1 MIIATAGHIDHG
13 KSVLVKALTGIETDR
28 LPEERARG
36 MSIDL
41 GFAYTDLGNGSISGF
56 IDVPGHERFVRNM
69 LAGVSGID
77 YAILI
82 VAADDGP
89 MPQTEEHLAILD
101 LLGVEAGC
109 IALTKID
116 RVDPER
122 VEEAK
127 ELIQILVDDTTM
139 EGAEIFPVSGIT
151 GDGIPALK
159 QHLSAIADEVPDRTG
174 TGNFRL
180 AIDRCFTLSGMG
192 LVVTGTVFSG
202 NAKIGD
208 RMTLTPLGREVR
220 IRGIHAQNEEAE
232 TGGAGQRCA
241 LNIAAQGLSRANVR
255 RGDWIA
261 APESH
266 APTRRFDARI
276 RVLHSEQK
284 PLKNWTPIHLHLA
297 ATDVTGRVAV
307 LEGREIAPGES
318 SLVQI
323 VLDEPVGA
331 LWGDRLILRDQ
342 SARRTVAG
350 GKAIDPFATA
360 RGRARPERLATLKA
374 LEVPDAVD
382 ALHALLEQAPSGVE
396 LEPFARSR
404 NLSPAEATE
413 LWRGVEMNRIGRP
426 EAPIGVSQ
434 ARWDTLSEETV
445 TALADWHKAHPGDPG
460 PTEDQL
466 RRRLPVRIAGDLFGA
481 ILLGLINGNKIMR
494 DGATLRLPMHR
505 AAMSDNETALW
516 EKVRPMMEEGGLR
529 PPRVREI
536 AEDLSQ
542 PPQVIERFLF
552 RAARLGI
559 VHAVAKNRFYPPATM
574 RDMGRLA
581 ERLAEKSEDG
591 MFSAA
596 DFRDATDIGRN
607 VTIQVLEYFDRSG
620 FTQRVGEGRK
630 IRKPV
635 DEVFG
640 D

>member
-13 KSVLVKALTGIETDR
+13 KTVLVKALTGVETDR
-28 LPEERARG
+28 LPEEQSRG

-41 GFAYTDLGNGSISGF
+41 GFAYADLGNGSVSGF

-69 LAGVSGID
+69 LAGVSGVD
-77 YAILI
+77 YALLI

-101 LLGVEAGC
+101 LLGVEHGC

-116 RVDPER
+116 RVDTER

-127 ELIQILVDDTTM
+127 ELIQILVDGTTM
-139 EGAEIFPVSGIT
+139 DGAEIFPVSGIT
-151 GDGIPALK
+151 GDGIPALQK
-159 QHLSAIADEVPDRTG
+159 HLATVAESIPDRKG
-174 TGNFRL
+174 AGNFRL
-180 AIDRCFTLSGMG
+180 AIDRCFTLSGAG

-202 NAKIGD
+202 STKVGD
-208 RMTLTPLGREVR
+208 RMMLTPLGREVR
-220 IRGIHAQNEEAE
+220 LRSIHAQNEETE

-241 LNIAAQGLSRANVR
+241 LNITAQGLSRVNIR

-276 RVLHSEQK
+276 RVLRGEQK
-284 PLKNWTPIHLHLA
+284 PLKHWTPIHLHLGA
-297 ATDVTGRVAV
+297 ADVTGRIAL

-318 SLVQI
+318 GLVQL

-342 SARRTVAG
+342 SARRTIAG
-350 GKAIDPFATA
+350 GKAIDPFAPA
-360 RGRARPERLATLKA
+360 RGRARPERLEILKA
-374 LEVPDAVD
+374 LEIPLAAD
-382 ALHALLEQAPSGVE
+382 ALKALLAQSDAGVE
-396 LEPFARSR
+396 LKPFAKSR
-404 NLSPAEATE
+404 NLSPTEAND
-413 LWRGVEMNRIGRP
+413 LWRTIEMNRVGRP

-434 ARWDTLSEETV
+434 TRWDTLSEDTI
-445 TALADWHKAHPGDPG
+445 TALAEWHKAQPGDPG
-460 PTEDQL
+460 PTEEQL
-466 RRRLPVRIAGDLFGA
+466 RRRLPFRIPDDLFGA
-481 ILLGLINGNKIMR
+481 ILLGLITSDKIAR

-505 AAMSDNETALW
+505 AALSDNETALW

-536 AEDLSQ
+536 AEELSQ

-574 RDMGRLA
+574 RDLGRLA
-581 ERLAEKSEDG
+581 VGLAEKSQDD
-591 MFSAA
+591 MFSTA
-596 DFRDATDIGRN
+596 DFRDATGVGRN
-607 VTIQVLEYFDRSG
+607 VTIQVLEYFDRIG
-620 FTQRVGEGRK
+620 FTQRIGEGRK
-630 IRKPV
+630 IRKPI

-640 D
+640 K

>member
-13 KSVLVKALTGIETDR
+13 KTVLVKALTGVETDR
-28 LPEERARG
+28 LPEEQSRG

-41 GFAYTDLGNGSISGF
+41 GFAYADLGNGSVSGF

-69 LAGVSGID
+69 LAGVSGVD
-77 YAILI
+77 YALLI

-101 LLGVEAGC
+101 LLGVEHGC

-116 RVDPER
+116 RVDTER

-127 ELIQILVDDTTM
+127 ELIQILVDGTTM
-139 EGAEIFPVSGIT
+139 DGAEIFPVSGIT
-151 GDGIPALK
+151 GDGIPALQK
-159 QHLSAIADEVPDRTG
+159 HLATVAESIPDRKG

-180 AIDRCFTLSGMG
+180 AIDRCFTLSGAG

-202 NAKIGD
+202 STKVGD
-208 RMTLTPLGREVR
+208 RMMLTPLGREVR
-220 IRGIHAQNEEAE
+220 LRSIHAQNEETE

-241 LNIAAQGLSRANVR
+241 LNITAQGLSRVNIR

-276 RVLHSEQK
+276 RVLRGEQK
-284 PLKNWTPIHLHLA
+284 PLKHWTPIHLHLGA
-297 ATDVTGRVAV
+297 ADVTGRIAL

-318 SLVQI
+318 GLVQL

-342 SARRTVAG
+342 SARRTIAG
-350 GKAIDPFATA
+350 GKAIDPFAPA
-360 RGRARPERLATLKA
+360 RGRARPERLEILKA
-374 LEVPDAVD
+374 LEIPLAAD
-382 ALHALLEQAPSGVE
+382 ALKALLAQSDAGVE
-396 LEPFARSR
+396 LKPFAKSR
-404 NLSPAEATE
+404 NLSPTEAND
-413 LWRGVEMNRIGRP
+413 LWRTIEMNRVGRP

-434 ARWDTLSEETV
+434 TRWDTLSEDTI
-445 TALADWHKAHPGDPG
+445 TALAEWHKAQPGDPG
-460 PTEDQL
+460 PTEEQL
-466 RRRLPVRIAGDLFGA
+466 RRRLPFRIPDDLFGA
-481 ILLGLINGNKIMR
+481 ILLGLITSDKIAR

-505 AAMSDNETALW
+505 AALSDNETALW

-536 AEDLSQ
+536 AEELSQ
-542 PPQVIERFLF
+542 PPQLIERFLF

-574 RDMGRLA
+574 RDLGRLA
-581 ERLAEKSEDG
+581 VGLAEKSQDD
-591 MFSAA
+591 MFSTA
-596 DFRDATDIGRN
+596 DFRDATGVGRN
-607 VTIQVLEYFDRSG
+607 VTIQVLEYFDRIG
-620 FTQRVGEGRK
+620 FTQRIGEGRK
-630 IRKPV
+630 IRKPI

-640 D
+640 K

>member
-13 KSVLVKALTGIETDR
+13 KTVLVKALTGVETDR

-41 GFAYTDLGNGSISGF
+41 GFAYADLGDGSVSGF

-69 LAGVSGID
+69 LAGVSGVD
-77 YAILI
+77 YALLI

-101 LLGVEAGC
+101 LLGVDKGC
-109 IALTKID
+109 IVLTKID
-116 RVDPER
+116 RVDPDR

-127 ELIQILVDDTTM
+127 ELIQILVDGTTF

-151 GDGIPALK
+151 GEGIPALRD
-159 QHLSAIADEVPDRTG
+159 HLAAVAATVPDRRG

-180 AIDRCFTLSGMG
+180 AVDRCFTLAGTG

-202 NAKIGD
+202 SAKVGD
-208 RMTLTPLGREVR
+208 RLMLTPLGREVR
-220 IRGIHAQNEEAE
+220 LRGIHAQNHEAE
-232 TGGAGQRCA
+232 NGGAGERCA
-241 LNIAAQGLSRANVR
+241 LNITAQGLTRANVR
-255 RGDWIA
+255 RGDWIS

-266 APTRRFDARI
+266 APTRRLDARI
-276 RVLHSEQK
+276 RVLRSEK
-284 PLKNWTPIHLHLA
+284 RPLKHWSPMHLHLA
-297 ATDVTGRVAV
+297 AADVTGRVAI

-318 SLVQI
+318 GLVQL
-323 VLDEPVGA
+323 VLDEPIGA

-350 GKAIDPFATA
+350 GTVVDPFSPA
-360 RGRARPERLATLKA
+360 RGRARPERLETLKA
-374 LEVPDAVD
+374 LEISDPAK
-382 ALHALLEQAPSGVE
+382 ALSALLDQAPAGVE
-396 LEPFARSR
+396 LEPFARAR
-404 NLSPAEATE
+404 NLTPAEAAD
-413 LWRGVEMNRIGRP
+413 LWRKAPMNRVGRP
-426 EAPIGVSQ
+426 EAPIGV
-434 ARWDTLSEETV
+434 AENRWTTLSDEAAA
-445 TALADWHKAHPGDPG
+445 ALAAWHKAHPGDPG

-466 RRRLPVRIAGDLFGA
+466 RRRMPVRVPADLFA
-481 ILLGLINGNKIMR
+481 ALLLGLINGQKIAR
-494 DGATLRLPMHR
+494 DGATLRLPAHR
-505 AAMSDNETALW
+505 AAMSDAETTLW

-536 AEDLSQ
+536 AEDLNQ
-542 PPQVIERFLF
+542 APQVIERFLF

-574 RDMGRLA
+574 RDMGRIA
-581 ERLAEKSEDG
+581 ERLAAKAEDG
-591 MFSAA
+591 VFSAA

-635 DEVFG
+635 DEVYG

>member
-1 MIIATAGHIDHG
+1 
-13 KSVLVKALTGIETDR
+13 
-28 LPEERARG
+28 
-36 MSIDL
+36 
-41 GFAYTDLGNGSISGF
+41 
-56 IDVPGHERFVRNM
+56 
-69 LAGVSGID
+69 
-77 YAILI
+77 
-82 VAADDGP
+82 
-89 MPQTEEHLAILD
+89 
-101 LLGVEAGC
+101 
-109 IALTKID
+109 
-116 RVDPER
+116 
-122 VEEAK
+122 
-127 ELIQILVDDTTM
+127 
-139 EGAEIFPVSGIT
+139 
-151 GDGIPALK
+151 
-159 QHLSAIADEVPDRTG
+159 
-174 TGNFRL
+174 
-180 AIDRCFTLSGMG
+180 
-192 LVVTGTVFSG
+192 
-202 NAKIGD
+202 
-208 RMTLTPLGREVR
+208 
-220 IRGIHAQNEEAE
+220 
-232 TGGAGQRCA
+232 
-241 LNIAAQGLSRANVR
+241 
-255 RGDWIA
+255 A

-426 EAPIGVSQ
+426 EAPIGVSR

-445 TALADWHKAHPGDPG
+445 TSLADWHKAHPGDPG

-466 RRRLPVRIAGDLFGA
+466 RRRLPIRIAGDLFGA
-481 ILLGLINGNKIMR
+481 ILLGLINGNKIVR

-516 EKVRPMMEEGGLR
+516 EKVRPIMEEGGLR

-542 PPQVIERFLF
+542 TPQVIERFLF

-581 ERLAEKSEDG
+581 ERLAEKSKDG

-607 VTIQVLEYFDRSG
+607 VTIQVLEYFDRTG

>member
-13 KSVLVKALTGIETDR
+13 KTVLVKALTGVETDR

-41 GFAYTDLGNGSISGF
+41 GFAYADLGNGAVSGF

-69 LAGVSGID
+69 LAGVSGVD
-77 YAILI
+77 YALLI

-101 LLGVEAGC
+101 LLGVEKGC

-127 ELIQILVDDTTM
+127 ELIQILVDGTTM

-151 GDGIPALK
+151 GDGIPALRE
-159 QHLSAIADEVPDRTG
+159 HLASIAADIPDRRG

-180 AIDRCFTLSGMG
+180 AVDRCFTLSGAG

-202 NAKIGD
+202 SAKIGD
-208 RMTLTPLGREVR
+208 RMMLTPLGREVR
-220 IRGIHAQNEEAE
+220 IRGIHAQNNEAE
-232 TGGAGQRCA
+232 SGGAGERCA
-241 LNIAAQGLSRANVR
+241 LNITAQGLSRANVH
-255 RGDWIA
+255 RGDWIS
-261 APESH
+261 APETH
-266 APTRRFDARI
+266 APTRRLDARI
-276 RVLHSEQK
+276 RVLRGEQRPFK
-284 PLKNWTPIHLHLA
+284 HWTPVHLHLA
-297 ATDVTGRVAV
+297 AADVTGRVAI
-307 LEGREIAPGES
+307 LEGREIRPGETG
-318 SLVQI
+318 LVQL
-323 VLDEPVGA
+323 VLDEPIGA

-350 GKAIDPFATA
+350 GTVIDPFSPQ
-360 RGRARPERLATLKA
+360 RGRARPERLATVKA
-374 LEVPDAVD
+374 LELPDPAESL
-382 ALHALLEQAPSGVE
+382 AALLADAPAGVE
-396 LEPFARSR
+396 LEPFARAR
-404 NLSPAEATE
+404 NLSPTEAAAM
-413 LWRGVEMNRIGRP
+413 WRDAPMTRVGRP
-426 EAPIGVSQ
+426 EAPIGVSEAQ
-434 ARWDTLSEETV
+434 WHTLSDASMS
-445 TALADWHKAHPGDPG
+445 ALAEWHKAHPGDPG

-466 RRRLPVRIAGDLFGA
+466 RRRLPVRISSDLFAA
-481 ILLGLINGNKIMR
+481 ILLDLINSNKIAR
-494 DGATLRLPMHR
+494 DGATLRLPTHR
-505 AAMSDNETALW
+505 AAMSDAETALW

-542 PPQVIERFLF
+542 APQVIERFLF

-574 RDMGRLA
+574 RDMGRIA
-581 ERLAEKSEDG
+581 ERLAGKAADG
-591 MFSAA
+591 LFSAA
-596 DFRDATDIGRN
+596 DFRDATEIGRN
-607 VTIQVLEYFDRSG
+607 VSIQVLEYFDRSG

-635 DEVFG
+635 NDVFG

>member
-13 KSVLVKALTGIETDR
+13 KTVLVKALTGVETDR
-28 LPEERARG
+28 LPEEQSRG

-41 GFAYTDLGNGSISGF
+41 GFAYADLGNGSVSGF

-69 LAGVSGID
+69 LAGVSGVD
-77 YAILI
+77 YALLI

-101 LLGVEAGC
+101 LLGVEHGC

-116 RVDPER
+116 RVDTER

-127 ELIQILVDDTTM
+127 ELIQILVDGTTM
-139 EGAEIFPVSGIT
+139 DGAEIFPVSGIT
-151 GDGIPALK
+151 GDGIPALQK
-159 QHLSAIADEVPDRTG
+159 HLATVAESIPDRKG

-180 AIDRCFTLSGMG
+180 AIDRCFTLSGAG

-202 NAKIGD
+202 STKVGD
-208 RMTLTPLGREVR
+208 RMMLTPLGREVR
-220 IRGIHAQNEEAE
+220 LRSIHAQNEETE

-241 LNIAAQGLSRANVR
+241 LNITAQGLSRVNIR

-261 APESH
+261 AQESH

-276 RVLHSEQK
+276 RVLRGEQK
-284 PLKNWTPIHLHLA
+284 PLKHWTPIHLHLGA
-297 ATDVTGRVAV
+297 ADVTGRIAL

-318 SLVQI
+318 GLVQL

-342 SARRTVAG
+342 SARRTIAG
-350 GKAIDPFATA
+350 GKAIDPFAPA
-360 RGRARPERLATLKA
+360 RGRARPERLEILKA
-374 LEVPDAVD
+374 LEIPLAAD
-382 ALHALLEQAPSGVE
+382 ALKALLAQSDAGVE
-396 LEPFARSR
+396 LKPFAKSR
-404 NLSPAEATE
+404 NLSPTEAND
-413 LWRGVEMNRIGRP
+413 LWRTIEMNRVGRP

-434 ARWDTLSEETV
+434 TRWDTLSEDTI
-445 TALADWHKAHPGDPG
+445 TALAEWHKAQPGDPG
-460 PTEDQL
+460 PTEEQL
-466 RRRLPVRIAGDLFGA
+466 RRRLPFRIPDDLFGA
-481 ILLGLINGNKIMR
+481 ILLGLITSDKIAR

-505 AAMSDNETALW
+505 AALSDNETALW

-536 AEDLSQ
+536 AEELSQ

-574 RDMGRLA
+574 RDLGRLA
-581 ERLAEKSEDG
+581 VGLAEKSQDD
-591 MFSAA
+591 MFSTA
-596 DFRDATDIGRN
+596 DFRDATGVGRN
-607 VTIQVLEYFDRSG
+607 VTIQVLEYFDRIG
-620 FTQRVGEGRK
+620 FTQRIGEGRK
-630 IRKPV
+630 IRKPI

-640 D
+640 K

>member
-13 KSVLVKALTGIETDR
+13 KTVLVKALTGVETDR
-28 LPEERARG
+28 LPEEQSRG

-41 GFAYTDLGNGSISGF
+41 GFAYADLGNGSVSGF

-69 LAGVSGID
+69 LAGVSGVD
-77 YAILI
+77 YALLI

-101 LLGVEAGC
+101 LLGVEHGC

-116 RVDPER
+116 RVDTER

-127 ELIQILVDDTTM
+127 ELIQILVDGTTM
-139 EGAEIFPVSGIT
+139 DGAEIFPVSGIT
-151 GDGIPALK
+151 GDGIPALQK
-159 QHLSAIADEVPDRTG
+159 HLATVAESIPNRKGV
-174 TGNFRL
+174 GNFRL
-180 AIDRCFTLSGMG
+180 AIDRCFTLSGAG

-202 NAKIGD
+202 STKVGD
-208 RMTLTPLGREVR
+208 RMMLTPLGREVR
-220 IRGIHAQNEEAE
+220 LRSIHAQNEETE

-241 LNIAAQGLSRANVR
+241 LNITAQGLSRVNIK

-261 APESH
+261 AQESH

-276 RVLHSEQK
+276 RVLRGEQK
-284 PLKNWTPIHLHLA
+284 PLKHWTPIHLHLGA
-297 ATDVTGRVAV
+297 ADVTGRIAV

-318 SLVQI
+318 GLVQL

-342 SARRTVAG
+342 SARRTIAG
-350 GKAIDPFATA
+350 GKAIDPFAPA
-360 RGRARPERLATLKA
+360 RGRARPERLEILKA
-374 LEVPDAVD
+374 LEIPLAAD
-382 ALHALLEQAPSGVE
+382 ALKALLAKSDAGVE
-396 LEPFARSR
+396 LKPFATSR
-404 NLSPAEATE
+404 NLSPTEAND
-413 LWRGVEMNRIGRP
+413 LWRTIEMNRVGRP

-434 ARWDTLSEETV
+434 TRWDTLSEDTI
-445 TALADWHKAHPGDPG
+445 TALAEWHKAQPGDPG
-460 PTEDQL
+460 PTEEQL
-466 RRRLPVRIAGDLFGA
+466 RRRLPFRIPADLFGA
-481 ILLGLINGNKIMR
+481 ILLGLITSDKIAR

-505 AAMSDNETALW
+505 AALSENETALW

-536 AEDLSQ
+536 AEELSQ

-552 RAARLGI
+552 RAARLEI

-574 RDMGRLA
+574 RDLGRLA
-581 ERLAEKSEDG
+581 VGLAEKSQDD
-591 MFSAA
+591 MFSTA
-596 DFRDATDIGRN
+596 DFRDATGVGRN
-607 VTIQVLEYFDRSG
+607 VTIQVLEYFDRIG
-620 FTQRVGEGRK
+620 FTQRIGEGRK
-630 IRKPV
+630 IRKPI

-640 D
+640 K

>member
-13 KSVLVKALTGIETDR
+13 KTVLVKALTGVETDR
-28 LPEERARG
+28 LPEEQSRG

-41 GFAYTDLGNGSISGF
+41 GFAYADLGNGSVSGF

-69 LAGVSGID
+69 LAGVSGVD
-77 YAILI
+77 YALLI

-101 LLGVEAGC
+101 LLGVEHGC

-116 RVDPER
+116 RVDTER

-127 ELIQILVDDTTM
+127 ELIQILVDGTTM
-139 EGAEIFPVSGIT
+139 DGAEIFPVSGIT
-151 GDGIPALK
+151 GDGIPALQK
-159 QHLSAIADEVPDRTG
+159 HLATVAESIPDRKG
-174 TGNFRL
+174 AGNFRL
-180 AIDRCFTLSGMG
+180 AIDRCFTLSGAG

-202 NAKIGD
+202 STKVGD
-208 RMTLTPLGREVR
+208 RMMLTPLGREVR
-220 IRGIHAQNEEAE
+220 LRSIHAQNEETE

-241 LNIAAQGLSRANVR
+241 LNITAQGLSRVNIR

-261 APESH
+261 AQESH

-276 RVLHSEQK
+276 RVLRGEQK
-284 PLKNWTPIHLHLA
+284 PLKHWTPIHLHLGA
-297 ATDVTGRVAV
+297 ADVTGRIAL

-318 SLVQI
+318 GLVQL

-342 SARRTVAG
+342 SARRTIAG
-350 GKAIDPFATA
+350 GKAIDPFAPA
-360 RGRARPERLATLKA
+360 RGRARPERLEILKA
-374 LEVPDAVD
+374 LEIPLAAD
-382 ALHALLEQAPSGVE
+382 ALKALLAQSDAGVE
-396 LEPFARSR
+396 LKPFAKSR
-404 NLSPAEATE
+404 NLSPTEAND
-413 LWRGVEMNRIGRP
+413 LWRTIEMNRVGRP

-434 ARWDTLSEETV
+434 TRWDTLSEDTI
-445 TALADWHKAHPGDPG
+445 TALAEWHKAQPGDPG
-460 PTEDQL
+460 PTEEQL
-466 RRRLPVRIAGDLFGA
+466 RRRLPFRIPDDLFGA
-481 ILLGLINGNKIMR
+481 ILLGLITSDKIAR

-505 AAMSDNETALW
+505 AALSDNETALW

-536 AEDLSQ
+536 AEELSQ

-574 RDMGRLA
+574 RDLGRLA
-581 ERLAEKSEDG
+581 VGLAEKSQDD
-591 MFSAA
+591 MFSTA
-596 DFRDATDIGRN
+596 DFRDATGVGRN
-607 VTIQVLEYFDRSG
+607 VTIQVLEYFDRIG
-620 FTQRVGEGRK
+620 FTQRIGEGRK
-630 IRKPV
+630 IRKPI

-640 D
+640 K

>member
-13 KSVLVKALTGIETDR
+13 KTVLVKALTGVETDR
-28 LPEERARG
+28 LPEEQSRG

-41 GFAYTDLGNGSISGF
+41 GFAYADLGNGSVSGF

-69 LAGVSGID
+69 LAGVSGVD
-77 YAILI
+77 YALLI

-101 LLGVEAGC
+101 LLGVEHGC

-116 RVDPER
+116 RVDTER

-127 ELIQILVDDTTM
+127 ELIQILVDGTTM
-139 EGAEIFPVSGIT
+139 DGAEIFPVSGIT
-151 GDGIPALK
+151 GDGIPALQK
-159 QHLSAIADEVPDRTG
+159 HLATVAESIPDRKG
-174 TGNFRL
+174 AGNFRL
-180 AIDRCFTLSGMG
+180 AIDRCFTLSGAG

-202 NAKIGD
+202 STKVGD
-208 RMTLTPLGREVR
+208 RMMLTPLGREVR
-220 IRGIHAQNEEAE
+220 LRSIHAQNEETE

-241 LNIAAQGLSRANVR
+241 LNITAQGLSRVNIR

-261 APESH
+261 AQESH

-276 RVLHSEQK
+276 RVLRGEQK
-284 PLKNWTPIHLHLA
+284 PLKHWTPIHLHLGA
-297 ATDVTGRVAV
+297 ADVTGRIAV

-318 SLVQI
+318 GLVQL

-342 SARRTVAG
+342 SARRTIAG
-350 GKAIDPFATA
+350 GKAIDPFAPA
-360 RGRARPERLATLKA
+360 RGRARPERLEILKA
-374 LEVPDAVD
+374 LEIPLAAD
-382 ALHALLEQAPSGVE
+382 ALKALLAKSNAGVE
-396 LEPFARSR
+396 LKPFAKSR
-404 NLSPAEATE
+404 NLSPTEAND
-413 LWRGVEMNRIGRP
+413 LWRTIEMNRVGRP

-434 ARWDTLSEETV
+434 TRWDTLSEDTI
-445 TALADWHKAHPGDPG
+445 TALAEWHKAQPGDPG
-460 PTEDQL
+460 PTEEQL
-466 RRRLPVRIAGDLFGA
+466 RRRLPFRIPADLFGA
-481 ILLGLINGNKIMR
+481 ILLGLITSDKIAR

-505 AAMSDNETALW
+505 AALSDNETALW

-536 AEDLSQ
+536 AEELSQ

-574 RDMGRLA
+574 RDLGRLA
-581 ERLAEKSEDG
+581 VGLAEKSQDE
-591 MFSAA
+591 MFSTA
-596 DFRDATDIGRN
+596 DFRDATGVGRN
-607 VTIQVLEYFDRSG
+607 VTIQVLEYFDRIG
-620 FTQRVGEGRK
+620 FTPRIGEGRK
-630 IRKPV
+630 IRKPI

-640 D
+640 K

>member
-13 KSVLVKALTGIETDR
+13 KTVLVKALTGVETDR
-28 LPEERARG
+28 LPEEQSRG

-41 GFAYTDLGNGSISGF
+41 GFAYADLGNGSVSGF

-69 LAGVSGID
+69 LAGVSGVD
-77 YAILI
+77 YALLI

-101 LLGVEAGC
+101 LLGVEHGC

-116 RVDPER
+116 RVDTER

-127 ELIQILVDDTTM
+127 ELIQILVDGTTM
-139 EGAEIFPVSGIT
+139 DGAEIFPVSGIT
-151 GDGIPALK
+151 GDGIPALQK
-159 QHLSAIADEVPDRTG
+159 HLATVAESIPDRKG
-174 TGNFRL
+174 AGNFRL
-180 AIDRCFTLSGMG
+180 AIDRCFTLSGAG

-202 NAKIGD
+202 STKVGD
-208 RMTLTPLGREVR
+208 RMMLTPLGREVR
-220 IRGIHAQNEEAE
+220 LRSIHAQNEETE

-241 LNIAAQGLSRANVR
+241 LNITAQGLSRVNIR

-276 RVLHSEQK
+276 RVLRGEQK
-284 PLKNWTPIHLHLA
+284 PLKHWTPIHLHLGA
-297 ATDVTGRVAV
+297 ADVTGRIAL

-318 SLVQI
+318 GLVQL

-342 SARRTVAG
+342 SARRTIAG
-350 GKAIDPFATA
+350 GKAIDPFAPA
-360 RGRARPERLATLKA
+360 RGRARPERLEILKA
-374 LEVPDAVD
+374 LEIPLAAD
-382 ALHALLEQAPSGVE
+382 ALKALLAQSDAGVE
-396 LEPFARSR
+396 LKPFAKSR
-404 NLSPAEATE
+404 NLSPTEAND
-413 LWRGVEMNRIGRP
+413 LWRTIEMNRVGRP

-434 ARWDTLSEETV
+434 TRWDTLSEDTI
-445 TALADWHKAHPGDPG
+445 TALAEWHKAQPGDPG
-460 PTEDQL
+460 PTEEQL
-466 RRRLPVRIAGDLFGA
+466 RRRLPFRIPDDLFGA
-481 ILLGLINGNKIMR
+481 ILLGLITSDKIAR

-505 AAMSDNETALW
+505 AALSDNETALW

-536 AEDLSQ
+536 AEELSQ
-542 PPQVIERFLF
+542 PPQLIERFLF

-574 RDMGRLA
+574 RDLGRLA
-581 ERLAEKSEDG
+581 VGLAEKSQDD
-591 MFSAA
+591 MFSTA
-596 DFRDATDIGRN
+596 DFRDATGVGRN
-607 VTIQVLEYFDRSG
+607 VTIQVLEYFDRIG
-620 FTQRVGEGRK
+620 FTQRIGEGRK
-630 IRKPV
+630 IRKPI

-640 D
+640 K